1 MQSPEPGGSGS
12 SIIDLL
18 RTKSQQDKA
27 NDLGGPP
34 SPGAV
39 AANTASTSL
48 ESLISSL
55 KNQQAMAQAAAASTM
70 AASANSL
77 NHPSRISNASFLL
90 QGNPPPFLP
99 GRLPSRLPS
108 LHASSTQNQIDLLL
122 LNSLQQRNNAGLF
135 GFSNNLGLLG
145 SASALGA
152 FGLQSSLSP
161 LSSIDAALMPS
172 LHTTGQPMNQGLNPS
187 LLMANLQM
195 NSGNGDNSKR
205 SESFPEK
212 LHRLLLEVE
221 LEGLSGI
228 ISFTSDGRAFQIH
241 KPKQFF
247 DKIVPRYFNQS
258 HLSSFKRQLNLYGF
272 EALSAGPLKGA
283 YFHQDFQKMRPE
295 LCKLIHR
302 RNQKWR
308 APESKP

>member
-1 MQSPEPGGSGS
+1 MSDEREGMQSPDPRGSGS
-12 SIIDLL
+12 NIIHLL
-18 RTKSQQDKA
+18 RTKNQQDQA
-27 NDLGGPP
+27 SDLSGP
-34 SPGAV
+34 SNPGT
-39 AANTASTSL
+39 NTSL

-55 KNQQAMAQAAAASTM
+55 RNQQAMAQAAA

-77 NHPSRISNASFLL
+77 NHPSRVPNASLLL
-90 QGNPPPFLP
+90 QHPPPF
-99 GRLPSRLPS
+99 LPSRLPS
-108 LHASSTQNQIDLLL
+108 LQTSLTQHQRDLLL
-122 LNSLQQRNNAGLF
+122 LSSLQQNNNAGMF
-135 GFSNNLGLLG
+135 GLHNNNFGLLG
-145 SASALGA
+145 HASNLGP
-152 FGLQSSLSP
+152 FGMHSSLSP

-172 LHTTGQPMNQGLNPS
+172 LNTTQNQRIQGMNPS
-187 LLMANLQM
+187 LLMASLQM
-195 NSGNGDNSKR
+195 NSGKVDPAKK

-221 LEGLSGI
+221 LEGLSDI

-272 EALSAGPLKGA
+272 EALSNGALKGA
-283 YFHQDFQKMRPE
+283 YFHQDFQKTRPE

-308 APESKP
+308 APESKS